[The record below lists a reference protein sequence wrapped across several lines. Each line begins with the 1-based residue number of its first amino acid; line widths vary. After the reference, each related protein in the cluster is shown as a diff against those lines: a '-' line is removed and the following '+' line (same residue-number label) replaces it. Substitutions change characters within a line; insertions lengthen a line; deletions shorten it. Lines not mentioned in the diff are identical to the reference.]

1 MAKSPTRVTNRPSVS
16 CALSWRFFEVE
27 QWTDFRLDGCWYL
40 WPLFSFY
47 LLGSDW
53 KIQWKLVVGLWKELV
68 QCFYW
73 NRCRV
78 SWAARNFD
86 KMAQTTSYNFL
97 LRTKKSAPL
106 FPLFL
111 LILTAGKTD
120 LLLRKLYRGKLFL
133 KTFFTDFINGQK
145 EIWGTHVTRAVL
157 SSSKL
162 YISLILFKNMT
173 LSKLL
178 ILAVCRTHVIQT
190 S

>member
-1 MAKSPTRVTNRPSVS
+1 MLISVAFVFVLSAWLGLENAVETR
-16 CALSWRFFEVE
+16 
-27 QWTDFRLDGCWYL
+27 
-40 WPLFSFY
+40 
-47 LLGSDW
+47 
-53 KIQWKLVVGLWKELV
+53 VGLWKELV

-78 SWAARNFD
+78 SSAARNFD

-106 FPLFL
+106 FPLLL

-145 EIWGTHVTRAVL
+145 EI
-157 SSSKL
+157 
-162 YISLILFKNMT
+162 
-173 LSKLL
+173 
-178 ILAVCRTHVIQT
+178 
-190 S
+190 

>member
-1 MAKSPTRVTNRPSVS
+1 MILDSRNHGFLQPLERRRGSLHNLTVWK
-16 CALSWRFFEVE
+16 
-27 QWTDFRLDGCWYL
+27 DFRFHRCWYL
-40 WPLFSFY
+40 WPLYSFY

-53 KIQWKLVVGLWKELV
+53 KMRWKLVVGLWKELV

-78 SWAARNFD
+78 SSTARNFD

-106 FPLFL
+106 FPLLL

-178 ILAVCRTHVIQT
+178 ILEVCRTHVI
-190 S
+190 